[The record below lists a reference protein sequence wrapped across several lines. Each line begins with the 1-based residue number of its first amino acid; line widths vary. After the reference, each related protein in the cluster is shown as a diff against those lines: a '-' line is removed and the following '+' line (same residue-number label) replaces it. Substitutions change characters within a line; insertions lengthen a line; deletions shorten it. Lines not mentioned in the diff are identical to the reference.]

1 MPDEAFDVAV
11 IGGGS
16 AGYVGAIRGAQLGLK
31 VAVIE
36 KEKVGGTCLHRG
48 CIPTKSFLHSSE
60 LAHEIQGAAQLGIKT
75 NGVQIDWPAVLK
87 RKDSVVN
94 QLWRGTEFLLKKNK
108 VTVFQG
114 EGVIESEH
122 KVVVKNSGQAINA
135 KNLVVATG
143 SRPKSLPGL
152 NMDGDRVI
160 NSDHAVS
167 LDQMPKSIV
176 IVVAGAVG
184 TEFACVYNG
193 YAAKVPLAEFLPTL
207 LPLEDSDV
215 GQQVAKVLGKRGFT
229 VLTGAQLQPDTLKR
243 ANGKLTVA
251 VKTGEQSQ
259 TIDGERLLV
268 AVGREG
274 ITDGFGL
281 EKLDIQVEKG
291 YIKTDEHYRTG
302 HPNVYAAGD
311 VIGNFLLAHV
321 AYYEGEHIMEYIA
334 GKNPKPLDYNR
345 VPRATYTYPQVASLG
360 LSEKQAKDQGLKV
373 KVGKFPLVGNAK
385 SVILGETEGFVKI
398 ISDEESGDLLGVFI
412 IGPNATE
419 LISETALEA
428 ARVDPVGDWG
438 QHPSA
443 PDGLGIR
450 QGSRAGRRRARHP
463 HLTMATK
470 TQEVEA
476 KGGQSRH
483 RSLGLSDDQA
493 LRIYEVMRLARAV
506 DERMWLI
513 NRQGR
518 APFVIS
524 CQGQEGAQVGT
535 AAALRP
541 GSDWV
546 APYYRD
552 AGVILW
558 FGMTARDQMLS
569 FFARREDPNSAGRQ
583 MPGHF
588 GSRRLHI
595 LTGGSPVATQLL
607 HAAGL
612 ALASKQRKEDAV
624 TAAYFGD
631 GSASPGA

>member
-60 LAHEIQGAAQLGIKT
+60 LAHQIHGAAALGIKT
-75 NGVQIDWPAVLK
+75 DGLQVDWPAVLK
-87 RKDSVVN
+87 RKETVVN

-108 VTVFQG
+108 V
-114 EGVIESEH
+114 
-122 KVVVKNSGQAINA
+122 KDSGQAVNA

-152 NMDGDRVI
+152 KMDGNRVI
-160 NSDHAVS
+160 NSDHAVT

-176 IVVAGAVG
+176 IVGAGAVG

-193 YAAKVPLAEFLPTL
+193 YGAKVTLVEFLPAL
-207 LPLEDSDV
+207 LPLEDADV
-215 GQQVAKVLGKRGFT
+215 GQQLAKVLSKRGIT
-229 VLTGAQLQPDTLKR
+229 VLTGAQLQPDTLKQ
-243 ANGKLTVA
+243 ANGKMTVA

-302 HPNVYAAGD
+302 HPNVFAAGD

-321 AYYEGEHIMEYIA
+321 AYYEGEHVMEYIA

-360 LSEKQAKDQGLKV
+360 LSEKQAIDQGLKV

-398 ISDEESGDLLGVFI
+398 ISDADSGDLLGVFI
-412 IGPNATE
+412 IGANATE
-419 LISETALEA
+419 LISETALAKLLESTPWEIGASIHPHPTVSESVKEA
-428 ARVDPVGDWG
+428 ALAV
-438 QHPSA
+438 
-443 PDGLGIR
+443 DGLAI
-450 QGSRAGRRRARHP
+450 
-463 HLTMATK
+463 
-470 TQEVEA
+470 
-476 KGGQSRH
+476 
-483 RSLGLSDDQA
+483 
-493 LRIYEVMRLARAV
+493 
-506 DERMWLI
+506 
-513 NRQGR
+513 
-518 APFVIS
+518 
-524 CQGQEGAQVGT
+524 
-535 AAALRP
+535 
-541 GSDWV
+541 
-546 APYYRD
+546 
-552 AGVILW
+552 
-558 FGMTARDQMLS
+558 
-569 FFARREDPNSAGRQ
+569 
-583 MPGHF
+583 
-588 GSRRLHI
+588 HI
-595 LTGGSPVATQLL
+595 
-607 HAAGL
+607 
-612 ALASKQRKEDAV
+612 
-624 TAAYFGD
+624 
-631 GSASPGA
+631 

>member
-60 LAHEIQGAAQLGIKT
+60 LAHEIQGAAALGIKT
-75 NGVQIDWPAVLK
+75 DGVQIDWPAVLK
-87 RKDSVVN
+87 RKESVVN

-176 IVVAGAVG
+176 IVGAGAVG

-193 YAAKVPLAEFLPTL
+193 YGAKVTLVEFLPTL
-207 LPLEDSDV
+207 LPLEDADV
-215 GQQVAKVLGKRGFT
+215 GQQLAKVLSKRGIA
-229 VLTGAQLQPDTLKR
+229 VLTGAQLQPDTLKS

-251 VKTGEQSQ
+251 VKAGEQNQ

-291 YIKTDEHYRTG
+291 YIKTDEARPLIRLSCQARAEG
-302 HPNVYAAGD
+302 AVSIVIPPWNGVY
-311 VIGNFLLAHV
+311 
-321 AYYEGEHIMEYIA
+321 
-334 GKNPKPLDYNR
+334 GKYLREQK
-345 VPRATYTYPQVASLG
+345 
-360 LSEKQAKDQGLKV
+360 
-373 KVGKFPLVGNAK
+373 K
-385 SVILGETEGFVKI
+385 SETETQ
-398 ISDEESGDLLGVFI
+398 DE
-412 IGPNATE
+412 
-419 LISETALEA
+419 
-428 ARVDPVGDWG
+428 
-438 QHPSA
+438 
-443 PDGLGIR
+443 
-450 QGSRAGRRRARHP
+450 
-463 HLTMATK
+463 
-470 TQEVEA
+470 
-476 KGGQSRH
+476 
-483 RSLGLSDDQA
+483 LS
-493 LRIYEVMRLARAV
+493 
-506 DERMWLI
+506 
-513 NRQGR
+513 N
-518 APFVIS
+518 
-524 CQGQEGAQVGT
+524 
-535 AAALRP
+535 
-541 GSDWV
+541 
-546 APYYRD
+546 
-552 AGVILW
+552 
-558 FGMTARDQMLS
+558 
-569 FFARREDPNSAGRQ
+569 
-583 MPGHF
+583 
-588 GSRRLHI
+588 
-595 LTGGSPVATQLL
+595 
-607 HAAGL
+607 
-612 ALASKQRKEDAV
+612 
-624 TAAYFGD
+624 
-631 GSASPGA
+631 

>member
-60 LAHEIQGAAQLGIKT
+60 LAHEIQCAAALGIKT
-75 NGVQIDWPAVLK
+75 DGVQIDWPAVLK
-87 RKDSVVN
+87 RKESVVN

-108 VTVFQG
+108 VAVFQG

-122 KVVVKNSGQAINA
+122 KVVVKNTGQAINA

-167 LDQMPKSIV
+167 LDRMPKSIV
-176 IVVAGAVG
+176 IVGAGAVG

-193 YAAKVPLAEFLPTL
+193 YGAKVTLVEFLPTL

-215 GQQVAKVLGKRGFT
+215 GQQLAKVLGKRGIT

-251 VKTGEQSQ
+251 VKTG
-259 TIDGERLLV
+259 
-268 AVGREG
+268 
-274 ITDGFGL
+274 
-281 EKLDIQVEKG
+281 
-291 YIKTDEHYRTG
+291 EHYRTG

-373 KVGKFPLVGNAK
+373 KVGKFPLAGNAK

-398 ISDEESGDLLGVFI
+398 ISEEESGDLLGVFI
-412 IGPNATE
+412 LGPNATE
-419 LISETALEA
+419 LISETALAKLLESTPWEIGASIHPHPTVSESVKEA
-428 ARVDPVGDWG
+428 ALAV
-438 QHPSA
+438 
-443 PDGLGIR
+443 DGLAI
-450 QGSRAGRRRARHP
+450 
-463 HLTMATK
+463 
-470 TQEVEA
+470 
-476 KGGQSRH
+476 
-483 RSLGLSDDQA
+483 
-493 LRIYEVMRLARAV
+493 
-506 DERMWLI
+506 
-513 NRQGR
+513 
-518 APFVIS
+518 
-524 CQGQEGAQVGT
+524 
-535 AAALRP
+535 
-541 GSDWV
+541 
-546 APYYRD
+546 
-552 AGVILW
+552 
-558 FGMTARDQMLS
+558 
-569 FFARREDPNSAGRQ
+569 
-583 MPGHF
+583 
-588 GSRRLHI
+588 HI
-595 LTGGSPVATQLL
+595 
-607 HAAGL
+607 
-612 ALASKQRKEDAV
+612 
-624 TAAYFGD
+624 
-631 GSASPGA
+631 

>member
-176 IVVAGAVG
+176 IVGAGAVG

-193 YAAKVPLAEFLPTL
+193 YGAKVTLVEFLPTL

-215 GQQVAKVLGKRGFT
+215 GQQLAKVLGKRGIT

-259 TIDGERLLV
+259 TIDGERLL
-268 AVGREG
+268 
-274 ITDGFGL
+274 
-281 EKLDIQVEKG
+281 
-291 YIKTDEHYRTG
+291 
-302 HPNVYAAGD
+302 
-311 VIGNFLLAHV
+311 
-321 AYYEGEHIMEYIA
+321 
-334 GKNPKPLDYNR
+334 
-345 VPRATYTYPQVASLG
+345 VASLG

-419 LISETALEA
+419 LISETALAKLLESTPWEIGASIHPHPTVSESVKEA
-428 ARVDPVGDWG
+428 ALAV
-438 QHPSA
+438 
-443 PDGLGIR
+443 DGLAI
-450 QGSRAGRRRARHP
+450 
-463 HLTMATK
+463 
-470 TQEVEA
+470 
-476 KGGQSRH
+476 
-483 RSLGLSDDQA
+483 
-493 LRIYEVMRLARAV
+493 
-506 DERMWLI
+506 
-513 NRQGR
+513 
-518 APFVIS
+518 
-524 CQGQEGAQVGT
+524 
-535 AAALRP
+535 
-541 GSDWV
+541 
-546 APYYRD
+546 
-552 AGVILW
+552 
-558 FGMTARDQMLS
+558 
-569 FFARREDPNSAGRQ
+569 
-583 MPGHF
+583 
-588 GSRRLHI
+588 HI
-595 LTGGSPVATQLL
+595 
-607 HAAGL
+607 
-612 ALASKQRKEDAV
+612 
-624 TAAYFGD
+624 
-631 GSASPGA
+631 